1 MAIKIE
7 KPEGGFSL
15 AGLSERERRL
25 LFAMAAVF
33 ALIALFI
40 PLTLFQKSLDKID
53 SETRNYKQTLDLLAV
68 AGPEYMENK
77 KSMATDASHKKIDE
91 EFMTKNPIKLTSFVA
106 KHAEA
111 TDITVASYDEDELP
125 FGAGG
130 KDEGPIIVEKQLRV
144 EIRNAQMSKL
154 VSLMDRIEKATDPV
168 YIKRIDVRA
177 QRKKPG
183 EVRAVLTVSTFVMKE
198 KQG

>member
-15 AGLSERERRL
+15 AGLSDRERRL
-25 LFAMAAVF
+25 LYAMMVVF

-53 SETRNYKQTLDLLAV
+53 TETRNYKQTLDLLAV

-77 KSMATDASHKKIDE
+77 KSMSTDASHKKIDE

-125 FGAGG
+125 FGAGS